1 MAIEVGIFDKI
12 FKREEKKELQAP
24 CTMGLDDVETWVEET
39 SKNRQE
45 ALVSEMQPVI
55 DEILQLKDAARE
67 IVEEIRD
74 YKPPPEIKKRM
85 FKPVLTAKPKYVKG
99 ILDGLDNIRPPANDT
114 YDALVE
120 FNARTVKALKI
131 IHKTQ
136 LNQGHIIAMFFQEEI
151 PHLGTVLNR
160 VIDLQKSIE
169 EGIEDREEIGE
180 RASSIKTAVAKL
192 REAIDAE
199 RRLKDKAAKAQKEI
213 NALEAKRAE
222 DEKELKRLRE
232 GTAYRKLADLERE
245 LAHVQEKL
253 TTVEGRGRNL
263 LGPLLRVLRKYARAA
278 ADKGTKRVTD
288 TYVKN
293 PQTTF
298 FEETDGALVITRILN
313 EVCAMAERGELAL
326 DKKEREK
333 VDNAIAN
340 LGSIKEEHTT
350 IKKEEQ
356 RLKEALASAAVKKEE
371 ATITAGLKQAEE
383 DIKRLYVEVE
393 NAKSGAEE
401 KEQEIKRLKDQLEK
415 DMSKE
420 REMDVTIEIP

>member
-1 MAIEVGIFDKI
+1 MAIAVGIFDKI
-12 FKREEKKELQAP
+12 FKREEKKEPRSP
-24 CTMGLDDVETWVEET
+24 CSMGLDDVDTWVEGA
-39 SKNRQE
+39 SKKRQE
-45 ALVSEMQPVI
+45 ALVSETQPVV
-55 DEILQLKDAARE
+55 DEILQLKEAASE

-99 ILDGLDNIRPPANDT
+99 MLDGLDHIHPPVNDT
-114 YDALVE
+114 YDALVD
-120 FNARTVKALKI
+120 FNARAVKALKI

-151 PHLGTVLNR
+151 PRLGTVLNHI
-160 VIDLQKSIE
+160 IDLQKSIE
-169 EGIEDREEIGE
+169 EGIEDKEEREAG
-180 RASSIKTAVAKL
+180 ASSIKTVVAEL
-192 REAIDAE
+192 RDAIDAKGH
-199 RRLKDKAAKAQKEI
+199 LKDEAAKAQKEI
-213 NALEAKRAE
+213 NALETKRAK

-232 GTAYRKLADLERE
+232 GTAYRKLADLGGK

-253 TTVEGRGRNL
+253 AAVEGRGRNL

-288 TYVKN
+288 AYVKN

-298 FEETDGALVITRILN
+298 FEEADGAKVITRILN

-333 VDNAIAN
+333 VDNAMAN
-340 LGSIKEEHTT
+340 LDSIKEEHTT

-356 RLKEALASAAVKKEE
+356 RLKEALASSSVKKEE
-371 ATITAGLKQAEE
+371 ATITAGLKHAEE
-383 DIKRLYVEVE
+383 DIKRLYAEAE
-393 NAKSGAEE
+393 SAKAGAKE
-401 KEQEIKRLKDQLEK
+401 KKKEIKRLKGQLEK
-415 DMSKE
+415 DMSEE
-420 REMDVTIEIP
+420 RETDVTIEI